1 MFRKECKWFPVCPL
15 RSFYEEGK
23 VDRKWIES
31 YCKGDCKYCI
41 RYQMEE
47 SGEPHS
53 DWMLPDG
60 SISEELRNLYYKGL
74 ELYKP

>member
-53 DWMLPDG
+53 DRMLLDG
-60 SISEELRNLYYKGL
+60 IISGKLKALYCKNL
-74 ELYKP
+74 ELEL

>member
-1 MFRKECKWFPVCPL
+1 
-15 RSFYEEGK
+15 
-23 VDRKWIES
+23 
-31 YCKGDCKYCI
+31 
-41 RYQMEE
+41 MEE

>member
-1 MFRKECKWFPVCPL
+1 MFRKECKLFPVCPL
-15 RSFYEEGK
+15 RSFYEDGNL
-23 VDRKWIES
+23 DTKWIKS

-53 DWMLPDG
+53 DRMLLDG
-60 SISEELRNLYYKGL
+60 IISGKLKALYCKNL
-74 ELYKP
+74 ELEL